1 MTQIPD
7 PIPSAD
13 TRTRPWGR
21 WYIPMLLVLGAVVVV
36 AAISDRAVKARVDV
50 ATSMD
55 RR

>member
-1 MTQIPD
+1 MAQAPE

-21 WYIPMLLVLGAVVVV
+21 WYIPMLMVLAAVAVVT
-36 AAISDRAVKARVDV
+36 AISERTVKTRVDV

-55 RR
+55 R